1 MFHHP
6 SRAVI
11 IMFGLLVHKSIEDI
25 HRIVLEGCRGEVNED
40 FITDRFNFNYCHL
53 VAKATRRMGEDQKAV
68 ASAQV
73 MNYWRQSAD
82 AIARVQETEVDVSL
96 EKDDYIL
103 HGAIDLVLGEDNSL
117 EVLDFKAQVRP

>member
-1 MFHHP
+1 M
-6 SRAVI
+6 
-11 IMFGLLVHKSIEDI
+11 
-25 HRIVLEGCRGEVNED
+25 
-40 FITDRFNFNYCHL
+40 
-53 VAKATRRMGEDQKAV
+53 